1 MPQTMPFDFI
11 SDVSC
16 PWCIVGL
23 RGLEIALEKLSDAIE
38 PAITFHP
45 FELNPHMPPGGQDIG
60 EHVAEKYGSTPEQR
74 KANGAMIR
82 QRAADVGFD
91 MADRSDGRIYNTF
104 DAHRLLHW
112 AKLEGKQLALKH
124 RLFTAYFTEGRA
136 PEDHDVL
143 IDCAGDAGLDTDKA
157 RALLA
162 SDRYAADVR
171 AEEERWRREGIN
183 SVPTI
188 IIDKRYV
195 ISGGQPPEAF
205 ERALARIAEEK
216 ATAAQ
221 IN

>member
-1 MPQTMPFDFI
+1 MTQKMTFDFI

-23 RGLEIALEKLSDAIE
+23 RGLEIALEQMGGRID
-38 PAITFHP
+38 PQITFHP
-45 FELNPHMPPGGQDIG
+45 FELNPQMPPGGQDIG
-60 EHVAEKYGSTPEQR
+60 EHIAEKYGSTPEQR

-82 QRAADVGFD
+82 QRAADVGFA

-112 AKLEGKQLALKH
+112 AGLEGRQLALKH

-143 IDCAGDAGLDTDKA
+143 VDCAGDVGLDADAA
-157 RALLA
+157 RALLS
-162 SDRYAADVR
+162 SDRFAAEVR
-171 AEEERWRREGIN
+171 AEEDRWRREGIS

-188 IIDKRYV
+188 IIDNRYV
-195 ISGGQPPEAF
+195 ISGGQPPDAF
-205 ERALARIAEEK
+205 ARAIGKIAEEK
-216 ATAAQ
+216 AAAT
-221 IN
+221 